1 VQFFNVMDQIILDT
15 LEIGDAP
22 AVACAAEVD
31 FRDSAERLR
40 EIDEA
45 YFR

>member
-1 VQFFNVMDQIILDT
+1 MQFFNVMDQILLDT
-15 LEIGDAP
+15 VEIGGVP
-22 AVACAAEVD
+22 VVATAADED

-40 EIDEA
+40 EIEEA